1 MSSSTETKKSL
12 LKKLELETRPDVIHD
27 IEVAIEEIKEKL
39 NFQDDVYGNVM
50 VAVTE
55 AINNSIY
62 HGNKEDQSK
71 KIYLDFEMKNDYR
84 LLVRVK
90 DEGEGFNPDALADPT
105 APENLENIGGRGV
118 FLMQHLADEIKF
130 TDEGRVVEMCFNI

>member
-1 MSSSTETKKSL
+1 MSSSTETKKKL
-12 LKKLELETRPDVIHD
+12 LKNLVLETKPDIIHD
-27 IEVAIEEIKEKL
+27 IEVAIEEIREKL

-71 KIYLDFEMKNDYR
+71 KIHLDFEMKNDFR
-84 LLVRVK
+84 LLVRVT
-90 DEGEGFNPDALADPT
+90 DEGEGFDPDTLGDPT

-118 FLMQHLADEIKF
+118 FLMQHLADDIKF
-130 TDEGRVVEMCFNI
+130 SDEGRVVEMFFNV

>member
-1 MSSSTETKKSL
+1 MSSSTETKKKL
-12 LKKLELETRPDVIHD
+12 LKKLILDTKPEIIQD
-27 IEVAIEEIKEKL
+27 IEVAIEEIREQL
-39 NFQDDVYGNVM
+39 NFQDDIYGNVM

-71 KIYLDFEMKNDYR
+71 KIYLDFEMKNDFR
-84 LLVRVK
+84 LLVRVT
-90 DEGEGFNPDALADPT
+90 DEGEGFDPDNLSDPT

-118 FLMQHLADEIKF
+118 FLMQHLADDIKF
-130 TDEGRVVEMCFNI
+130 ADEGRVVEMCFNV

>member
-1 MSSSTETKKSL
+1 MSSSTDTKKKL
-12 LKKLELETRPDVIHD
+12 LKGMVLDTKPEIIHD

-62 HGNKEDQSK
+62 HGNKEDQRK
-71 KIYLDFEMKNDYR
+71 RIYLDFEMKNDFR
-84 LLVRVK
+84 LLVRVR
-90 DEGEGFNPDALADPT
+90 DEGSGFDPDSLGDPT

-118 FLMQHLADEIKF
+118 FLMQHLADEIEF
-130 TDEGRVVEMCFNI
+130 LDDGRIVEMGFNV

>member
-1 MSSSTETKKSL
+1 M
-12 LKKLELETRPDVIHD
+12 KKLELETRPDVIHD

-90 DEGEGFNPDALADPT
+90 DEGEGFDPDALADPT

>member
-12 LKKLELETRPDVIHD
+12 LKKLVLETRPDVIHD

-39 NFQDDVYGNVM
+39 SFQDDVYGNVM

-71 KIYLDFEMKNDYR
+71 KIYLDFEMKNEYR
-84 LLVRVK
+84 LLVRVR
-90 DEGEGFNPDALADPT
+90 DEGEGFDPAALADPT

>member
-71 KIYLDFEMKNDYR
+71 KIYLDFEMKNEYR

-90 DEGEGFNPDALADPT
+90 DEGEGFDPDALADPT

>member
-90 DEGEGFNPDALADPT
+90 DEGEGFDPDALADPT

>member
-90 DEGEGFNPDALADPT
+90 DEGAS
-105 APENLENIGGRGV
+105 
-118 FLMQHLADEIKF
+118 
-130 TDEGRVVEMCFNI
+130 RVDLIPLKAA

>member
-1 MSSSTETKKSL
+1 MSSSTETKKKL
-12 LKKLELETRPDVIHD
+12 LKNLILDTKPEIIQD
-27 IEVAIEEIKEKL
+27 IEVAIEEIREKL

-71 KIYLDFEMKNDYR
+71 KIYLDFEMKNDFR
-84 LLVRVK
+84 LLVRVT
-90 DEGEGFNPDALADPT
+90 DEGEGFDPDNLSDPT

-118 FLMQHLADEIKF
+118 FLMQHLADDIKF
-130 TDEGRVVEMCFNI
+130 ADEGRVVEMCFNV

>member
-12 LKKLELETRPDVIHD
+12 LKKLVLETRPDVIHD

-39 NFQDDVYGNVM
+39 SFQDDVHGNVM

-71 KIYLDFEMKNDYR
+71 KIYLDFEMKNEYR

-90 DEGEGFNPDALADPT
+90 DEGEGFDPDSLADPT